1 MNTKNV
7 KILGSGKY
15 LPSKIVTSEE
25 LDEKLGL
32 KNGWTEKKS
41 GIKYR
46 HYITTESSSEMGA
59 YAIEAALKD
68 ANLTVEDIDCIVS
81 TSGSMQ
87 QPIPCTAALI
97 QKQLGWENTKIP
109 CFDINST
116 CLSFVT
122 GLDVMS
128 CMIDSKRYKN
138 IILVSTEVASNAL
151 NWNQKES
158 CVLFGDGAVAFI
170 IGQGIDTE
178 TSKVIGSHM
187 ETFSKG
193 ADLTEVRGGG
203 TKIHPREHSIETKDN
218 YLFHMDGHGVFKLSL
233 KVIDS
238 FMDEFLK
245 NCNLTI
251 KDIDMVVPH
260 QASGMAMKIMRKHLG
275 LPEEKFMNIIENHGN
290 TIAASIPMALHEG
303 IKQGK
308 IKRGDKVMLIGT
320 SAGLS
325 IGGVVLEY

>member
-1 MNTKNV
+1 MNIKNV
-7 KILGSGKY
+7 KVLGSGKY
-15 LPSKIVTSEE
+15 LPKRIVTSEE

-32 KNGWTEKKS
+32 KKGWTEKKS

-59 YAIEAALKD
+59 YAIEMALKD
-68 ANLTVEDIDCIVS
+68 ANLTVKDIDCIVC

-97 QKQLGWENTKIP
+97 QNQLGWEETKIP

-128 CMIDSKRYKN
+128 NMIDSKRYRN

-151 NWNQKES
+151 NWNEKES
-158 CVLFGDGAVAFI
+158 CVLFGDGAAAFI
-170 IGQGIDTE
+170 IGQSADE
-178 TSKVIGSHM
+178 DNSKVIGSHM
-187 ETFSKG
+187 ETFSSG
-193 ADLTEVRGGG
+193 ANLTEVRGGG
-203 TKIHPREHSIETKDN
+203 TRIHPREHSTETKDN

-238 FMDEFLK
+238 FMDKLLE
-245 NCNLTI
+245 NCNLNI
-251 KDIDMVVPH
+251 KNIDIVVPH
-260 QASGMAMKIMRKHLG
+260 QASGMAMRIMRKHLG
-275 LPEEKFMNIIENHGN
+275 FPEEKFMNIIETHGN
-290 TIAASIPMALHEG
+290 TIAASIPMALHDG

-325 IGGVVLEY
+325 LGGVILEY